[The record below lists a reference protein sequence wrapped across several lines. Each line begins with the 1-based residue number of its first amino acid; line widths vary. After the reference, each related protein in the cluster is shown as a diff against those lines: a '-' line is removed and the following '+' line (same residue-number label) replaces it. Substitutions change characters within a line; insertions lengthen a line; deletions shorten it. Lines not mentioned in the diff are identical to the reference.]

1 MVELIA
7 LAVIMF
13 VCYWWGKTAGMEE
26 AKREGQSKVVGSG
39 EKLGQVTSVTK
50 KR

>member
-1 MVELIA
+1 MELII
-7 LAVIMF
+7 LAIIMF

-26 AKREGQSKVVGSG
+26 AKREGTAKTVGSSD
-39 EKLGQVTSVTK
+39 KLGQVKSVTK